1 MAGVP
6 LHPMIVH
13 FPMVLVILLPL
24 FALGALWLVRR
35 GAAPVRAWSLP
46 LAFAAALFVSSFL
59 AVNTGGQEEDR
70 AERVV
75 PENALHAHEE
85 AGERFLWLSGALLVI
100 VAAGL
105 VPGIVGRGA
114 RLVGTAG
121 AVALVFAGIQV
132 GKAGGELV
140 YVHGAASAYASAAVP
155 GGGPDSAE
163 ADDD

>member
-13 FPMVLVILLPL
+13 FPMVLVVLLPI
-24 FALGALWLVRR
+24 FAIGALLMVRR
-35 GAAPVRAWSLP
+35 GAAPVRTWSLP
-46 LAFAAALFVSSFL
+46 LAFAAALFVSAFL
-59 AVNTGGQEEDR
+59 AVNTGGREEDR

-85 AGERFLWLSGALLVI
+85 AGERFLWLSGALLAI

-105 VPGIVGRGA
+105 VPGVVGRGA
-114 RLVGTAG
+114 RLVATAG
-121 AVALVFAGIQV
+121 AVALVFAGVQV

-140 YVHGAASAYASAAVP
+140 YVHGAASAYAGAPTAA
-155 GGGPDSAE
+155 ATAHE